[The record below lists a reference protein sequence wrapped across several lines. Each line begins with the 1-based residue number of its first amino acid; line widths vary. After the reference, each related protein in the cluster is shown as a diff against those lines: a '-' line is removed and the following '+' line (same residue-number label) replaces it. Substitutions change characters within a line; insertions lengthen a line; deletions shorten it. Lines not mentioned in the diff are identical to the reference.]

1 MKYVNKPVRKKD
13 AMQLVTGQ
21 PVYMDDIAP
30 KDCLIVKLL
39 RSPHANAIVTSLNKT
54 AAMKVDGIETIYTW
68 EDIPQ
73 DAKRY
78 TQAGQTYPEMSPYDR
93 LLLDRHVRYVGDVV
107 AIVAGRDEKCVDR
120 ALKLIKVQYEV
131 LEPLLDFRKA
141 KDNRILVH
149 PEDNWE
155 SLVPVGADNKRN
167 LCAHDESGEGD
178 IEKVLRES
186 DVVID
191 HVYHTKACQQTM
203 METFRTFCT
212 IDAYGRLNVVS
223 STQIVFHCRRI
234 IANALHIPKSM
245 IRVSKPRIGG
255 GFGAKQTSIS
265 EVYPAYVTWMTKK
278 PSKII
283 FTREESMTASTPRHE
298 MEVHVRLGASKDGIV
313 NGIDMY
319 TLSNTGA
326 YGEHG
331 PTTVGLSG
339 HKSIPLYGKAKA
351 FRFVSDVVYTNVMSA
366 GAYRGYGATQGLFAV
381 ESAVNE
387 LAAKL
392 HMDPFEIRE
401 KNIIKEG
408 DVMPAYYGQV
418 NTSCALDR
426 CLARVKEMIHWDEKY
441 PVRDMGNGK
450 VRAVGMGMA
459 MQGSGI
465 SSVDV
470 GSATIKV
477 NDDGFYTL
485 SIGAADMGT
494 GCDTI
499 LAQIAAE
506 VIECSVDEITVFGA
520 DTDTSPYDSGS
531 YASSTTYVTGKAV
544 EKCALQVREQICKL
558 GAQMMNCPENEVVF
572 DGKVVRR
579 EKKSAVDP
587 EKAAGIHVV
596 DERENSN
603 PQPENVE
610 NLGSAEKQQV
620 SLADIA
626 TASMCGNGIAL
637 EATVTNS
644 SPISPPPFMVGA
656 AEVEVD
662 LETGEAKVIDYA
674 AAVDCGTP
682 VNPNLARVQAEGGIL
697 QGIGMALTENITYNK
712 LGKLAENSLMQY
724 KIPTRVDIGK
734 IRVDFE
740 SSYENEGPFGAKSI
754 GEVVINTPLPAV
766 ADAIYNATGTRFYEL
781 PIKPE
786 KIAMAV
792 LESK

>member
-1 MKYVNKPVRKKD
+1 MWPTHGIPGT
-13 AMQLVTGQ
+13 LV
-21 PVYMDDIAP
+21 
-30 KDCLIVKLL
+30 IVKLL

-54 AAMKVDGIETIYTW
+54 AAMKVDGIEAIYTW

-506 VIECSVDEITVFGA
+506 VLECSVDEITVFGA

-558 GAQMMNCPENEVVF
+558 GAQMMNCPENEAVF

-781 PIKPE
+781 PITPE